1 MMTIERDSR
10 GSNLKNKNK
19 EEKMTRL
26 LNKRQAIYYRTKIRE
41 NDIAL
46 ARLYQMKKGGR
57 IQREEFTDLLPSVR
71 AGRLF
76 WKKRLTGKR

>member
-1 MMTIERDSR
+1 
-10 GSNLKNKNK
+10 
-19 EEKMTRL
+19 MTRL

-57 IQREEFTDLLPSVR
+57 IQKEEFTDLLPSVR

>member
-1 MMTIERDSR
+1 
-10 GSNLKNKNK
+10 
-19 EEKMTRL
+19 MTRL
-26 LNKRQAIYYRTKIRE
+26 LNKRQAIYYRTKVRE

-57 IQREEFTDLLPSVR
+57 IQKEEFIDLLPSVR

>member
-1 MMTIERDSR
+1 MMTIREVRMVR
-10 GSNLKNKNK
+10 ALKTKQGHK
-19 EEKMTRL
+19 KMTRL
-26 LNKRQAIYYRTKIRE
+26 LNKRQAIYYRTKVRE